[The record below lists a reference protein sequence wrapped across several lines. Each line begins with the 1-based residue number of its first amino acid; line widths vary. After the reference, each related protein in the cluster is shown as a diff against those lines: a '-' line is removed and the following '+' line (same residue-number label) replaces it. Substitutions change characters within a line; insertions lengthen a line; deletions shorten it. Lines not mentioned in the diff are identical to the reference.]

1 MFLILLEG
9 ATDLERVINFIFGVH
24 NHQPV
29 GNLPHIFEDSYQK
42 AYFPFLKILYKH
54 PTIKFTIHNS
64 GILLDWIAKKHP
76 EYISILKEMV
86 DRGQVEIK
94 TGGFYEPILPII
106 PDEDRYV
113 QIEKLTGY
121 IEELTG
127 YVPTGMWLTERVWE
141 PHLAEVLSKAK
152 IKHVSV
158 DESHFKL
165 TGFSKQQLRG
175 YFITEEQN
183 NKLAIFPISKDL
195 RYLIPF
201 SPVSKIIDY
210 FKEIASEDERNL
222 VVLDDD
228 GEKFGGWPNTYKWIY
243 EDGWLE
249 QFLTAL
255 ESESSW
261 IKLYTFSEF
270 MEKFPPLGRV
280 YLPTAS
286 YPEMLEWSGGFWRN
300 YLVKYPEVN
309 NMQKKMFYLSK
320 WAREIENTEA
330 YEHVLASQC
339 NDVYWHGVFGGVYIP
354 SMKMALYRHM
364 IEAERLLEKQSH
376 NNEMFLNKKV
386 FDFNLDGHNE
396 VIISSKFLGVYTT
409 PYNGGTVFELDYKP
423 KPFNLFA
430 TLARREESYHKTIKE
445 KAKENESKESEIKKG
460 EFRGS
465 KTKEKEEGITTIH
478 HIEVLKEEDLKKFLN
493 YDKWPNYSFRNYI
506 LPHDTNIDSFQRR
519 EAQQFGNFANGAY
532 SFQLIENG
540 VKLNREERIFIQGN
554 ESFITIKKRYEIEK
568 ENSILKVNYLIENK
582 GQTSL
587 LSIFAVETFFS
598 MLSGYDENAVRYYI
612 PNVELE
618 DKYMASYGE
627 IKDIG
632 EVIIKNYLEGFNIT
646 LKFTPE
652 ATVWRFPIET
662 VSQSEA
668 GMEITYQSS
677 AVVPNWKL
685 KLEPNQTFS
694 AQISLKISNFK

>member
-1 MFLILLEG
+1 M
-9 ATDLERVINFIFGVH
+9 ERVINFIFGVH
-24 NHQPV
+24 NHQPA
-29 GNLPHIFEDSYQK
+29 GNLPYIFEDSYQK

-54 PTIKFTIHNS
+54 PTTKFTIHNS
-64 GILLDWIAKKHP
+64 GILLEWIAKKHP
-76 EYISILKEMV
+76 EYVSILKEMV

-113 QIEKLTGY
+113 QIEKLTKY

-127 YVPTGMWLTERVWE
+127 YVPAGMWLTERVWE
-141 PHLAEVLSKAK
+141 PHLAQVLSKAK

-210 FKEIASEDERNL
+210 FKEMASEDESKL
-222 VVLDDD
+222 IVLDDD

-300 YLVKYPEVN
+300 YLVKYPEIN

-320 WAREIENTEA
+320 WAREVGNKKA

-339 NDVYWHGVFGGVYIP
+339 NDVYWHGIFGGVYIQ

-364 IEAERLLEKQSH
+364 IEAERLLEEQFH

-386 FDFNLDGHNE
+386 FDFNLDGHDE
-396 VIISSKFLGVYTT
+396 VILSNKFLGVYIT

-423 KPFNLFA
+423 KPFNIIA

-445 KAKENESKESEIKKG
+445 KAKENKLKESEIKKD

-465 KTKEKEEGITTIH
+465 KTEEKDEGITTIH
-478 HIEVLKEEDLKKFLN
+478 QIEALKGEDLKKFLN

-506 LPHDTNIDSFQRR
+506 LSYDTNLDLFQRR
-519 EAQQFGNFANGAY
+519 EYKEFGNFANGAY
-532 SFQLIENG
+532 TFQLIENG
-540 VKLNREERIFIQGN
+540 IELSREERIFINGN
-554 ESFITIKKRYEIEK
+554 ESFINIKKRYEIEK
-568 ENSILKVNYLIENK
+568 ENSILRVNYLIENK
-582 GQTSL
+582 GQVSL
-587 LSIFAVETFFS
+587 LSIFAVEQFFS
-598 MLSGYDENAVRYYI
+598 MLSGYDENAVKYHI
-612 PNVELE
+612 SEVELE

-632 EVIIKNYLEGFNIT
+632 EVIIENYLEGFNII

-652 ATVWRFPIET
+652 ANVWRFPIET

-668 GMEITYQSS
+668 GMERTYQSS
-677 AVVPNWKL
+677 TVVPNWKL

-694 AQISLKISNFK
+694 AQISLKISERI